1 MDNQSQSFFY
11 VLLGSLLF
19 LQVNLSAKV
28 SVLGTNAK
36 ESIVNVQEWEEI
48 HRFNE
53 TVKKYVNEYTGPG
66 RIETAKILGRGM
78 AFFPV
83 FAHHLSEKGLPLS
96 LKYIPMIESGL
107 RLEAH
112 SYAGASGPW
121 QFMAQTARF
130 YGLIVTDTLD
140 ERLNI
145 HRSSE
150 AAAEF
155 LSDLHRQF
163 CDWELVLAAYNCG
176 PGRLRQAIRKANS
189 NRFIDLRPYLPSQTQ
204 QYVAKFKAAT
214 YIANHYASY
223 DIEPFQRSSEN
234 EETEPDLL
242 RKNSECGIDSHE
254 CKYHNGLNTP
264 VGYSSILAKAEAET
278 LNIYMNLDVLFG
290 SVFPSQKPIKG
301 KQKVQHGGSV
311 TIREFPETST
321 PLASSKHRIV
331 IHSILSFVRR
341 PILKNNKT
349 GIWWTLERGV
359 HFFILAPPAV
369 PERYW
374 S

>member
-1 MDNQSQSFFY
+1 MNNQSQSFFY

-28 SVLGTNAK
+28 SALGINAK
-36 ESIVNVQEWEEI
+36 EDIVNVQEWEKGYQ
-48 HRFNE
+48 FNE
-53 TVKKYVNEYTGPG
+53 TVKKYVKEYTGPG
-66 RIETAKILGRGM
+66 RIETAKILGRGITL
-78 AFFPV
+78 FPV
-83 FAHHLSEKGLPLS
+83 FSRHLSEKGLPLG

-130 YGLIVTDTLD
+130 YGLTVNDTLD
-140 ERLNI
+140 ERDDI
-145 HRSSE
+145 HRSSA

-214 YIANHYASY
+214 YVANHYASY

-234 EETEPDLL
+234 EETEQDLL
-242 RKNSECGIDSHE
+242 RKNSECGIDSLE
-254 CKYHNGLNTP
+254 CKYDEVLNNS
-264 VGYSSILAKAEAET
+264 VGYTSILAQAKFKT
-278 LNIYMNLDVLFG
+278 LNVYMNLDVLFA

-301 KQKVQHGGSV
+301 RQKVKHIGSV
-311 TIREFPETST
+311 TIRELPETST
-321 PLASSKHRIV
+321 PLANSKHRIV
-331 IHSILSFVRR
+331 IDSILSFVRR